1 MTLGLIAGTILYGS
15 ELFQGAEQ
23 RRVETP
29 FGSALVLAADNL
41 VYLPRHGLD
50 QDRYILPHRINHQ
63 ANLAAFEQ
71 LGIKRVVGLNS
82 TGSLRRD
89 LVPGTIVIPEDF
101 ISLTNVPTAAVG
113 RALHVT
119 PALSASL
126 CQELA
131 QAAARAGVEV
141 VQGGIYWQN
150 PGPRLETKAEVR
162 LISGFADLVG
172 MTMASEAAIACEL
185 GLEYAALCSI
195 DNFGH
200 GLKEEPLSEEQIR
213 AGARLN
219 REKMV
224 AVVRELVLASAAAG
238 GGPPAPPGVPGRS

>member
-1 MTLGLIAGTILYGS
+1 MNLGLIAGTILYGT
-15 ELFQGAEQ
+15 ELFQGA
-23 RRVETP
+23 RRRRIETP
-29 FGSALVLAADNL
+29 FGRTLVLAADDL

-50 QDRYILPHRINHQ
+50 EDRYILPHRINHQ

-89 LVPGTIVIPEDF
+89 LIPGTIVIPDDF
-101 ISLTNVPTAAVG
+101 ISLTDVPTSAVG
-113 RALHVT
+113 RALHIT
-119 PALSASL
+119 PALSESVR
-126 CQELA
+126 QELA

-141 VQGGIYWQN
+141 VQGGVYWQN

-172 MTMASEAAIACEL
+172 MTMAGEAAIACEM

-200 GLKEEPLSEEQIR
+200 GLIEEPLSEEQIR
-213 AGARLN
+213 EGARLN
-219 REKMV
+219 REKML
-224 AVVRELVLASAAAG
+224 AVVRALA
-238 GGPPAPPGVPGRS
+238 RS